1 MIHLLDTSAVLAHAR
16 NEAGASQV
24 QELFERDDASVLIC
38 SVTLAELARRLRE
51 LGASPDEAWEKISG
65 YKQLVDGIVAVDEAV
80 AQESDRIL
88 IQTPSR
94 LPLVDALIA
103 AAAKPRAAVL
113 VHRYAHMRSIPPA
126 ALIQL
131 DLAADDIA

>member
-94 LPLVDALIA
+94 LPLVDAMIA

-113 VHRYAHMRSIPPA
+113 VHRDAHMRSIPPA

>member
-103 AAAKPRAAVL
+103 AAAKTRAAVL
-113 VHRYAHMRSIPPA
+113 VHRDTHMRSIPPA